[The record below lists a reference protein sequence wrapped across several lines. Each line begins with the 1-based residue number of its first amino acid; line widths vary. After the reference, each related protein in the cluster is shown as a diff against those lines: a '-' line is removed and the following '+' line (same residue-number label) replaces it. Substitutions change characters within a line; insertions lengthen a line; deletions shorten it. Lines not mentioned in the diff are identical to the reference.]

1 MILQAM
7 NGCLLTQSGEVSIK
21 ERRFEKTVTV
31 SSLQEATGWKEI
43 PESEKDK
50 IIAESKLFEPENVD
64 YNYLGKVDSLMDAI
78 TDKVNDGGLTAEQA
92 LKMKKYFPNWEN
104 ILGKEVYAG
113 FRFLYDDVLLEV
125 VTPHTLSEDIN
136 PAQQPMMLAEL
147 PEEEN
152 TVIQYYKAVT
162 VEENTNIIND

>member
-1 MILQAM
+1 MILQAS
-7 NGCLLTQSGEVSIK
+7 NGCLITQSGEVSIK

-31 SSLQEATGWKEI
+31 GSLQEATGWKEI

-64 YNYLGKVDSLMDAI
+64 YNYLGKVDSLIDAI

-147 PEEEN
+147 PEEEIS
-152 TVIQYYKAVT
+152 VIQYYKAVT
-162 VEENTNIIND
+162 TEENTNIIND